1 MRTAVIASLL
11 AAALASPA
19 FAQKSEIVI
28 GQSAGYTGRSSSSVK
43 EFKEGADAY
52 FEHVNAQGGVGGR
65 KIYFNT
71 LDDGHFPDLAASNTK
86 QLIEEDKAFAL
97 LGYYGEATVNAAIP
111 ILTKAKVPLIGAVS
125 GAESLRTPVNPYV
138 FNVRASFQAEVEK
151 IVAQAASVGLTKI
164 GIFYQDDEFGKD
176 ALAGL
181 EKALAKRKIQIA
193 GRGSYQRNSV
203 KVDEAV
209 GKLAQAN
216 PQAIVMACTLEACA
230 EFVRQMNKKGLTPR
244 FNHLSV
250 VEAAALHKEL
260 GNLSRG
266 LEITRVVP
274 LPFDTAIPIVNE
286 YQKVLKLRA
295 PNQQPSFGGLEGF
308 ISAKIVVEGLKRA
321 GANADRAKF
330 VAALETLQDF
340 DLGGFRVTYS
350 HDSHRGSEYADITII
365 GPGGRIR
372 F

>member
-1 MRTAVIASLL
+1 MRIVAIAGLL
-11 AAALASPA
+11 AAALAQSA
-19 FAQKSEIVI
+19 QAQKSEIVI

-52 FEHVNAQGGVGGR
+52 FEYINGQGGVGGR

-71 LDDGHFPDLAASNTK
+71 LDDGHFPELAASNTK
-86 QLIEEDKAFAL
+86 QLIDEDKVFAL
-97 LGYYGEATVNAAIP
+97 LGYYGDATVNAALP
-111 ILTKAKVPLIGAVS
+111 ILTKAKVPLIGPVS
-125 GAESLRTPVNPYV
+125 GAETLRTPVNPYL
-138 FNVRASFQAEVEK
+138 FNIRASFQVEVEK

-164 GIFYQDDEFGKD
+164 GIFFQDDEFGKD

-181 EKALAKRKIQIA
+181 EKALLKRKLQVT

-203 KVDEAV
+203 KVDDAV

-230 EFVRQMNKKGLTPR
+230 EFVRQMSKKGLTPR

-250 VEAAALHKEL
+250 VEASAIHKEL

-274 LPFDTAIPIVNE
+274 MPFDTSIPLVNE
-286 YQKVLKLRA
+286 YNKILKQKA
-295 PNQQPSFGGLEGF
+295 PGMQPSFGGLEGF
-308 ISAKIVVEGLKRA
+308 IAAKVVVEGLKRA
-321 GANADRAKF
+321 GPNADRQKF
-330 VAALETLQDF
+330 VTALETMQDV
-340 DLGGFRVTYS
+340 DLGGFRISYS
-350 HDSHRGSEYADITII
+350 HDSHRGSDYADITII

>member
-1 MRTAVIASLL
+1 MRIIAIASLL
-11 AAALASPA
+11 AVVLAHSA
-19 FAQKSEIVI
+19 HAQKSEILI

-52 FEHVNAQGGVGGR
+52 FEYVNGQGGVGGR

-71 LDDGHFPDLAASNTK
+71 LDDGHFPELAASNTK

-97 LGYYGEATVNAAIP
+97 LGYYGDATVNAALP
-111 ILTKAKVPLIGAVS
+111 ILTKAKVPLIGPVS
-125 GAESLRTPVNPYV
+125 GSEALRTPVNPYL
-138 FNVRASFQAEVEK
+138 FNIRASFQVEVEK
-151 IVAQAASVGLTKI
+151 IVAQASSVGLTKI
-164 GIFYQDDEFGKD
+164 GIFFQEDEFGKE

-181 EKALAKRKIQIA
+181 EKALLKRKLQIT

-203 KVDEAV
+203 KVDDAV
-209 GKLAQAN
+209 SKLAQAN

-230 EFVRQMNKKGLTPR
+230 EFVRQMDKKGLKPR

-250 VEAAALHKEL
+250 VEASALHKEL
-260 GNLSRG
+260 GALSRG

-274 LPFDTAIPIVNE
+274 MPFDTSIPLVNE
-286 YQKVLKLRA
+286 YNKVLKLKA
-295 PNQQPSFGGLEGF
+295 PGQQPSFGGLEGF
-308 ISAKIVVEGLKRA
+308 IAAKVVVEGLKRA
-321 GANADRAKF
+321 GPNADRQKF
-330 VAALETLQDF
+330 VAALESMQEV
-340 DLGGFRVTYS
+340 DLGGFRISYS
-350 HDSHRGSEYADITII
+350 HDSHRGSDYADITII